1 MWKKLKFIL
10 TCFTDINNPNK
21 MVLRTITETCN
32 MEICDYVLTIKR
44 LVFGKENDS
53 NRKYVLHTK
62 CDAYFSILISSLY
75 ERAIVCMDSNTSRKI
90 NTLHF
95 HNIPIRNPNKFRSLL
110 FSHSPRKF
118 FDLIH
123 PAHLHTTN
131 LNHI

>member
-1 MWKKLKFIL
+1 
-10 TCFTDINNPNK
+10 